1 MRPLAKRFVMAA
13 PFIALVA
20 LAGAAIMQPSRAI
33 GAPPGTADTPPM
45 MHHPMPGHGQAAMSS
60 ADARELVNFPPPM
73 RTHMLGNMR
82 DHVETLNG
90 ILQAIAAGDYDGA
103 AKIAVE
109 RLGLDSPSAASC
121 KPKEANAP
129 PPAQDSMDAMMA
141 LYMPEAMRGI
151 GLAMHT
157 AASEFA
163 VAAKTH
169 DSKATME
176 ALSRITPNC
185 VACHAA
191 YRLQ

>member
-1 MRPLAKRFVMAA
+1 MRPLAKRFLMAS
-13 PFIALVA
+13 PFVALIALA
-20 LAGAAIMQPSRAI
+20 TAAVMQPGRAI
-33 GAPPGTADTPPM
+33 GAPPATADTPPM

-60 ADARELVNFPPPM
+60 ADARELVNFPPLM

-90 ILQAIAAGDYDGA
+90 ILQALAAGDYDGA
-103 AKIAVE
+103 AKIATE
-109 RLGLDSPSAASC
+109 RLGLASPSAASC

-129 PPAQDSMDAMMA
+129 PPAQDPMDAMMA